1 MLRSEYKKM
10 VSEGK
15 LNYKNRLLRYKEIEK
30 ADKIIVCIGV
40 YENNKKIN
48 EVEAYK
54 RYDLVNEKML
64 KELDL
69 LIQ

>member
-1 MLRSEYKKM
+1 MLRSEYNKM

-15 LNYKNRLLRYKEIEK
+15 LNYKNRLLRYKEVKKRER
-30 ADKIIVCIGV
+30 IIVCIDV
-40 YENNKKIN
+40 YKDNKKIN
-48 EVEAYK
+48 EIEAYK

-64 KELDL
+64 MNLDL